1 MKYCYNF
8 VGLDHA
14 YVEAEGPLQPGQRQ
28 VRIEFKY
35 DGGGTGKGAD
45 LLLFVEGEQVG
56 KGRTE
61 RSIPYLISLDETLDV
76 GTDAGTPVT
85 NDYPARGN
93 EFNGVI
99 NWVQVDMEPD
109 DYSHMID
116 TDHMA
121 HVRLV
126 KQ

>member
-1 MKYCYNF
+1 LQQDAASS
-8 VGLDHA
+8 GL
-14 YVEAEGPLQPGQRQ
+14 
-28 VRIEFKY
+28 VRYIPRAGWLPNY
-35 DGGGTGKGAD
+35 PSNCLRPDGGGAGKGAD

-56 KGRTE
+56 EGRTE

-85 NDYPARGN
+85 DDYPARGN
-93 EFNGVI
+93 EFNGTI
-99 NWVQVDMEPD
+99 KWLQVDLEPD
-109 DYSHMID
+109 DHSHMID